1 MSFGLNN
8 LLKKILPKRLFYR
21 ALIIVAAPVI
31 ILQITI
37 SVVFFD
43 SIWIKANK
51 GMTRSL
57 VSEIETLFDVYKS
70 SDNKNNI
77 KQLTDLYKKNFDFVI
92 NIKSGEKL
100 PKTKFDRRFSPMDR
114 SLRREM
120 KHVFGSENYWFDTVT
135 YIELVDLRI
144 QTENEII
151 QIFFPKDKIAPSSV
165 RVFVLWLTVPSLLLI
180 FIAIIFLKNQT
191 RPLVKLS
198 KAAERFGK
206 GEIIDDLRPSG
217 ALEIRKA
224 TYEFDRMMKRINK
237 HLAQRS
243 EMLSGISHDLRTP
256 LTRLKLQLAMMDKK
270 DLAKKMTT
278 DIDEM
283 EKMLNDYLQYAKSQ
297 SEESSSKIDI
307 NLMVNEILRNFDKN
321 KFELTTGQTIIIEGR
336 RNLIK
341 RCIQNIIDNGLSYGK
356 KILIEIKKT
365 VNGVVI
371 IIEDNGPG
379 IPKHEYL
386 NVFKPFYRVDK
397 SRGLNKS
404 GVGLGLSI
412 AQDIVKSHGGNISL
426 SESRF
431 KGLLVKISLPL

>member
-21 ALIIVAAPVI
+21 ALIIVAAPII

-37 SVVFFD
+37 SIVFFD

-70 SDNKNNI
+70 NENKNNI
-77 KQLTDLYKKNFDFVI
+77 KQLTDIYKKNFDFVI
-92 NIKSGEKL
+92 NIKAGEEL
-100 PKTKFDRRFSPMDR
+100 PKTKSDRRFSPMDR

-120 KHVFGSENYWFDTVT
+120 KDVFGNENYWFDTVT

-151 QIFFPKDKIAPSSV
+151 QVFFPKDKIAPSSV
-165 RVFVLWLTVPSLLLI
+165 RIFVLWLTVPSLLLI
-180 FIAIIFLKNQT
+180 FIALIFLKNQT

-256 LTRLKLQLAMMDKK
+256 LTRLKLQLAMMEKK
-270 DLAKKMTT
+270 DLAKKMTA

-297 SEESSSKIDI
+297 SEESSTKINI
-307 NLMVNEILRNFDKN
+307 NNMIKEILRNYDGN
-321 KFELTTGQTIIIEGR
+321 RCELVSSETIIIEGR
-336 RNLIK
+336 KNLIR
-341 RCIQNIIDNGLSYGK
+341 RCILNIVENGFAYGD
-356 KILIEIKKT
+356 KILIEIKKSL
-365 VNGVVI
+365 NGVVI
-371 IIEDNGPG
+371 IVEDNGPG
-379 IPKHEYL
+379 IPKYEYL
-386 NVFKPFYRVDK
+386 NVFKPFYRTDK

-412 AQDIVKSHGGNISL
+412 SQDIIKSHGGNISL

-431 KGLLVKISLPL
+431 KGLLVKISLPF

>member
-1 MSFGLNN
+1 MFYGLNN
-8 LLKKILPKRLFYR
+8 FIKKILPKRLFYR

-31 ILQITI
+31 ILQLTI
-37 SVVFFD
+37 SIVFFD

-57 VSEIETLFDVYKS
+57 VSEIETLFDVYR
-70 SDNKNNI
+70 SDQSKENI
-77 KQLTDLYKKNFDFVI
+77 KKLTDIYKKNFDFVI
-92 NIKSGEKL
+92 NIKADEKL
-100 PKTKFDRRFSPMDR
+100 PKTKSDRRFSPMDR

-120 KHVFGSENYWFDTVT
+120 KSVFHDSYWFDTVT
-135 YIELVDLRI
+135 YIDLVDLRI
-144 QTENEII
+144 QTENEVI

-180 FIAIIFLKNQT
+180 FIALIFLKNQT
-191 RPLVKLS
+191 RPLVRLS

-206 GEIIDDLRPSG
+206 GEIVEDLRPSG

-224 TYEFDRMMKRINK
+224 TYEFDRMMKRINR

-256 LTRLKLQLAMMDKK
+256 LTRLKLQLAMMEKK
-270 DLAKKMTT
+270 DLSEKMSA

-297 SEESSSKIDI
+297 AEESSIKINI
-307 NLMVNEILRNFDKN
+307 NDMLKEILKNYDKN
-321 KFELTTGQTIIIEGR
+321 RYELISKETIILEGR
-336 RNLIK
+336 KNLIK
-341 RCIQNIIDNGLSYGK
+341 RCILNIIGNGLAYGD
-356 KILIEIKKT
+356 KIVIEIRKSLNRAVIT
-365 VNGVVI
+365 V
-371 IIEDNGPG
+371 EDNGPG
-379 IPKHEYL
+379 IPKSEYS
-386 NVFKPFYRVDK
+386 NVFKPFYRIDK

-412 AQDIVKSHGGNISL
+412 SQDIIKSHGGNISL

-431 KGLLVKISLPL
+431 KGLLVKISLPF

>member
-21 ALIIVAAPVI
+21 ALIIVAAPII

-37 SVVFFD
+37 SIVFFD

-57 VSEIETLFDVYKS
+57 VGEIETLFDFYKS
-70 SDNKNNI
+70 SENKNNI
-77 KQLTDLYKKNFDFVI
+77 KQLTDIYKKNFDFVI
-92 NIKSGEKL
+92 NIKAGEKL
-100 PKTKFDRRFSPMDR
+100 PKTKSDRRFSPMDR

-120 KHVFGSENYWFDTVT
+120 KDVFGSENYWFDTVT

-165 RVFVLWLTVPSLLLI
+165 RIFVLWLTVPSLLLI
-180 FIAIIFLKNQT
+180 FIALIFLKNQT

-206 GEIIDDLRPSG
+206 GEIIDNLRPSG

-243 EMLSGISHDLRTP
+243 EMLSGIVMISELH
-256 LTRLKLQLAMMDKK
+256 LQD
-270 DLAKKMTT
+270 
-278 DIDEM
+278 
-283 EKMLNDYLQYAKSQ
+283 
-297 SEESSSKIDI
+297 
-307 NLMVNEILRNFDKN
+307 
-321 KFELTTGQTIIIEGR
+321 
-336 RNLIK
+336 
-341 RCIQNIIDNGLSYGK
+341 
-356 KILIEIKKT
+356 
-365 VNGVVI
+365 
-371 IIEDNGPG
+371 
-379 IPKHEYL
+379 
-386 NVFKPFYRVDK
+386 
-397 SRGLNKS
+397 
-404 GVGLGLSI
+404 
-412 AQDIVKSHGGNISL
+412 
-426 SESRF
+426 
-431 KGLLVKISLPL
+431 

>member
-21 ALIIVAAPVI
+21 ALIIVAAPII

-37 SVVFFD
+37 SIVFFD

-70 SDNKNNI
+70 NDNKNNI
-77 KQLTDLYKKNFDFVI
+77 KQLTDIYKKNFDFVI
-92 NIKSGEKL
+92 NIKAGEEL
-100 PKTKFDRRFSPMDR
+100 PKTKSDRRFSPMDR

-120 KHVFGSENYWFDTVT
+120 KNVFGSENYWFDTVT

-144 QTENEII
+144 ETENEII

-165 RVFVLWLTVPSLLLI
+165 RIFVLWLTVPSLLLI
-180 FIAIIFLKNQT
+180 FIALIFLKNQT

-224 TYEFDRMMKRINK
+224 TYEFDKMMKRINK
-237 HLAQRS
+237 HLTQRS

-256 LTRLKLQLAMMDKK
+256 LTRLKLQLAMMEKK
-270 DLAKKMTT
+270 DLAKKMTA

-307 NLMVNEILRNFDKN
+307 NYMIQDILKNYDKN
-321 KFELTTGQTIIIEGR
+321 RYELISKEKITIEGR
-336 RNLIK
+336 KNLIK
-341 RCIQNIIDNGLSYGK
+341 RCILNIIENGLAYGDK
-356 KILIEIKKT
+356 VMIEIKKSF
-365 VNGVVI
+365 NGVVI

-379 IPKHEYL
+379 IPKYEYL
-386 NVFKPFYRVDK
+386 NVFKPFYRIDK

-412 AQDIVKSHGGNISL
+412 SQDIAKSHGGNISL

-431 KGLLVKISLPL
+431 KGLLVKITLPF

>member
-21 ALIIVAAPVI
+21 ALIIVAAPII

-37 SVVFFD
+37 SIVFFD

-57 VSEIETLFDVYKS
+57 VGEIETLFDFYKS
-70 SDNKNNI
+70 SENKNNI
-77 KQLTDLYKKNFDFVI
+77 KQLTDIYKKNFDFVI
-92 NIKSGEKL
+92 NIKAGEEL
-100 PKTKFDRRFSPMDR
+100 PKTKSDRRFSPMDR

-120 KHVFGSENYWFDTVT
+120 KDVFGSENYWFDTVT

-165 RVFVLWLTVPSLLLI
+165 RIFVLWLTVPSLLLI
-180 FIAIIFLKNQT
+180 FIALIFLKNQT

-256 LTRLKLQLAMMDKK
+256 LTRLKLQLAMMEKK
-270 DLAKKMTT
+270 DLAQKMTA

-297 SEESSSKIDI
+297 SEESSTKIHI
-307 NLMVNEILRNFDKN
+307 NDMIQEILKNYDKN
-321 KFELTTGQTIIIEGR
+321 RYELVSSETITIEGR
-336 RNLIK
+336 KNLIR
-341 RCIQNIIDNGLSYGK
+341 RCILNIIENGLAYGDK
-356 KILIEIKKT
+356 VLIEIKKSL
-365 VNGVVI
+365 NGAVI

-379 IPKHEYL
+379 IPKYEYL
-386 NVFKPFYRVDK
+386 NVFKPFYRIDK

-412 AQDIVKSHGGNISL
+412 SQDIVKSHGGNISL

-431 KGLLVKISLPL
+431 KGLLVKISLPF